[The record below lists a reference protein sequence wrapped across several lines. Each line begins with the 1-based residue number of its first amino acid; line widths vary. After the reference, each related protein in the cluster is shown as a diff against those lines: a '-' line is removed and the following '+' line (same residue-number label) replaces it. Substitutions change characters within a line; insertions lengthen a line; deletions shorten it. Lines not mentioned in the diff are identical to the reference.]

1 VDVRIDELYSTVDTI
16 DGNALLTP
24 ETLDRI
30 VRAVLQ
36 ALANQ
41 ERGRETLRADL
52 DTRSIVEQ
60 QRGGKR

>member
-1 VDVRIDELYSTVDTI
+1 MDVRIDELYSTVDTI

>member
-1 VDVRIDELYSTVDTI
+1 VDVRIDELHSTVDTV

-30 VRAVLQ
+30 VRAVLH

-41 ERGRETLRADL
+41 QRGQEALRADL

-60 QRGGKR
+60 QRGGER